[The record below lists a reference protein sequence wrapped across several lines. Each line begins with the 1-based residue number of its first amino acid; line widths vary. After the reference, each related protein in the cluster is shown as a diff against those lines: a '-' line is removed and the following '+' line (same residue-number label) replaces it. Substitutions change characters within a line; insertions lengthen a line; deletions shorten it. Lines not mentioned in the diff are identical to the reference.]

1 MQNFLV
7 CNTVFDEMP
16 ERGVAC
22 WKTVISCYY
31 QDGQAHKATDLFEK
45 MRSFGFMPNSITL
58 TTVISSCARLLHLE
72 RGMEIHKGLIK
83 NRLILDS
90 VVCSAVVD
98 MYGKCGCLDMAKEV
112 FEQIPIKNVISW
124 NSMITAYSVT
134 GDSRSCIQLFRRMN
148 DEGTSP
154 ALTIF
159 SSILLASSRSAQRH
173 HIKLIHGFILRN
185 NIETDIYIYNSLI
198 DLYFMCGSVSSAENV
213 FEKMPKTNAVS
224 WNVMIS
230 GYVEMS
236 YYFGAPAM
244 YDDMKEAGVRP
255 NAIIGS

>member
-1 MQNFLV
+1 
-7 CNTVFDEMP
+7 
-16 ERGVAC
+16 
-22 WKTVISCYY
+22 
-31 QDGQAHKATDLFEK
+31 
-45 MRSFGFMPNSITL
+45 
-58 TTVISSCARLLHLE
+58 
-72 RGMEIHKGLIK
+72 
-83 NRLILDS
+83 
-90 VVCSAVVD
+90 

-159 SSILLASSRSAQRH
+159 SSILLASSRSAQLH
-173 HIKLIHGFILRN
+173 HIKLIHGFIIRN
-185 NIETDIYIYNSLI
+185 NIETDIYIYNSLM

-230 GYVEMS
+230 GYVKMS

>member
-1 MQNFLV
+1 
-7 CNTVFDEMP
+7 MP
-16 ERGVAC
+16 ERDVAC
-22 WKTVISCYY
+22 WNTVISCYY
-31 QDGQAHKATDLFEK
+31 QDGQAHRATDLFEK

-58 TTVISSCARLLHLE
+58 TTVISSCARLLDLE

-124 NSMITAYSVT
+124 NFMITAYSVT

-159 SSILLASSRSAQRH
+159 SSILLASSRSAQLH
-173 HIKLIHGFILRN
+173 HIKLIHGFIIRN
-185 NIETDIYIYNSLI
+185 NIETDIYIYNSLM
-198 DLYFMCGSVSSAENV
+198 DLYFMCGNVSSAENV

-230 GYVEMS
+230 GYVKMG